1 MPRTVVLEH
10 TLPDGS
16 RHFDWLMEPAEP
28 GPDATDEDR
37 SLLAFRLAARVDAP
51 SIVSFL
57 AEAMPDHRRLYLQHE
72 GAISGERGTVVRVAA
87 GSCRIVRRSPAD
99 IEVEVAFSGRRR
111 VLRGRRLHGG
121 IWAFEQAPE

>member
-37 SLLAFRLAARVDAP
+37 SLLAFRLAVRIDDT
-51 SIVSFL
+51 SIRSFL
-57 AEAMPDHRRLYLQHE
+57 AESMPDHRRLYLHHE
-72 GAISGERGTVVRVAA
+72 GALSGDRGIVVRVADGA
-87 GSCRIVRRSPAD
+87 CRVVRRSQAG
-99 IEVEVAFSGRRR
+99 IEVEVAFTGMRR
-111 VLRGRRLHGG
+111 VLHGRPLHGG
-121 IWAFEQAPE
+121 VWAFEQAPE

>member
-1 MPRTVVLEH
+1 MVPASAFAVAVPSPVPRTVVLEH

-57 AEAMPDHRRLYLQHE
+57 AEAMPDHVSTATGKAVE
-72 GAISGERGTVVRVAA
+72 KAIRNTLAEPELGKMKKASGSHAVA
-87 GSCRIVRRSPAD
+87 GSGPT
-99 IEVEVAFSGRRR
+99 
-111 VLRGRRLHGG
+111 
-121 IWAFEQAPE
+121 